1 MEKLKNQ
8 PKIYSIILDTN
19 LFISGLLHGG
29 MSILIIKLVLL
40 NKLTLLISSTLKTEI
55 FRKFTEF
62 KASDEQLKDLKIIL
76 DHKSIVEINP
86 KIKIQICRD
95 LNDNFLLEL
104 AQESEADFIVTRDK
118 YLLELSSQV
127 LNHTKIIKPEDFLP
141 FLRNENIL

>member
-1 MEKLKNQ
+1 
-8 PKIYSIILDTN
+8 
-19 LFISGLLHGG
+19 
-29 MSILIIKLVLL
+29 
-40 NKLTLLISSTLKTEI
+40 LKTEI